1 MECRQLTQT
10 QRYQILALRSTG
22 LSMRKV
28 GKIVGCHNSS
38 VSRELRRNLVADEG
52 YKPEEAQAL
61 SDVRR
66 RSALKAA
73 KRNPGVIIWIKERL
87 RHAWSPQQ
95 IVGFMRRF
103 CEKGMQVS
111 HQWIYG
117 LIYRDQ
123 AASGDLWSYCRLPVS
138 RRNRRQ
144 MAKSAGLG
152 KIPNRVGIAARVE
165 SVESRLAIGHWE
177 GDTILKGHKD
187 SALVTIVE
195 RRSGLLRMA
204 KLEAVTAGNTAQAII
219 RLLAPV
225 RDAVKTITFDN
236 KSEFA
241 GHEKISKGLAS
252 KAFFCDPH
260 SPWQRGSNENT
271 NGLLRQYLPK
281 GTDLSGVSQE
291 RLDEI
296 ANLLNTRP
304 RQTLGW
310 KFPVEVLVE
319 YLQLSLSNNLQTI
332 N

>member
-152 KIPNRVGIAARVE
+152 KIPNRVGIAARDE
-165 SVESRLAIGHWE
+165 SLESRLTIGHWE

-187 SALVTIVE
+187 SILVTIVE

-225 RDAVKTITFDN
+225 RGAVKTITFDN
-236 KSEFA
+236 GSEFA
-241 GHEKISKGLAS
+241 GHEKTSKALAS
-252 KAFFCDPH
+252 KAFFCDPYM
-260 SPWQRGSNENT
+260 SCQRGTNENT
-271 NGLLRQYLPK
+271 NGLIRQYFPK
-281 GTDLSGVSQE
+281 STDFAGLSKS
-291 RLDEI
+291 EI
-296 ANLLNTRP
+296 KKVENVLNNRP
-304 RQTLGW
+304 RVRLGLRTPAEI
-310 KFPVEVLVE
+310 FFGE
-319 YLQLSLSNNLQTI
+319 
-332 N
+332 